1 MATNVL
7 PHFTQPYLFDKVIEE
22 IQQSLKA
29 NLPWLDVAYGRS
41 ERLVK
46 TINGRRYYTPNV
58 YIGRGEYDSLL
69 PDDRRGCYSFFVMS
83 EPQQVKQQVQT
94 EVRIKAPFSLIVWAD
109 MRCVERV
116 MHLPDERNTE
126 YIKEAV
132 LSVLNTTL
140 TRRGSF
146 DVQAIYERA
155 ENVFQGFTLDE
166 VDNQFLMSP
175 FAGFRL
181 VGEMIVTNDCNK

>member
-58 YIGRGEYDSLL
+58 YVGRGEYDSLL

-109 MRCVERV
+109 MRSVERV

-155 ENVFQGFTLDE
+155 ENVFQGFTLEE

>member
-1 MATNVL
+1 MTTNVL

-22 IQQSLKA
+22 IQHSLKA

-58 YIGRGEYDSLL
+58 YVGRGEYDSLL

-109 MRCVERV
+109 MRSVERI